1 MTDYIYGVALNGIDP
16 VPRKYK
22 VLQETPARYIID
34 RPERNFVR
42 KVTMIDR
49 WESYFL
55 DEAAAKAFLDSLVRT
70 IEKRMRRFDYRH
82 VYDLLMEAKTC
93 DFDSTKLDEAIEYV
107 KEFI

>member
-1 MTDYIYGVALNGIDP
+1 MTDYIYGVALNGTDQ

-22 VLQETPARYIID
+22 VLQETPARYILD

-70 IEKRMRRFDYRH
+70 IEKRQRRFDYKH
-82 VYDLLMEAKTC
+82 IYDLLMEVKTSEL
-93 DFDSTKLDEAIEYV
+93 DLSKLDEAIEYV